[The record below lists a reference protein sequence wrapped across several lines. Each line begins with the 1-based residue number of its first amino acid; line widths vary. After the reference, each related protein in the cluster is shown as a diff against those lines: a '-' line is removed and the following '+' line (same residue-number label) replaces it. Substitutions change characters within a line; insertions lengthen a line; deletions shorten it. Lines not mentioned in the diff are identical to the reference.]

1 MTHPTPEDFL
11 TDQHAGED
19 EPECIDPLVSIA
31 DSLSRLVEAMAW
43 SGTDEAAAADQNYTQ
58 LEKTYEELDQRYD
71 DLLEL
76 VDEIE
81 ALIKPSTSKLAN
93 SVRAAI
99 QTWREPEQTHSELEP
114 AGSGPSPYR
123 DPVPVTDERPVP
135 ASNAGEMGLPQPSP
149 EDDVEQWRTYARHLG
164 HGRTGPA
171 FNELEAMNRSQI
183 RTLLGIEQPMSA

>member
-31 DSLSRLVEAMAW
+31 DSLNRLVEAMAW

-58 LEKTYEELDQRYD
+58 LEKAYEELDQRYD

-76 VDEIE
+76 VDAIE

-93 SVRAAI
+93 GVRTAIAA
-99 QTWREPEQTHSELEP
+99 WRGPDEPVAIENTAQMGPQQP
-114 AGSGPSPYR
+114 AP
-123 DPVPVTDERPVP
+123 D
-135 ASNAGEMGLPQPSP
+135 A
-149 EDDVEQWRTYARHLG
+149 DVEQWALYAEALG
-164 HGRTGPA
+164 FEVHDS
-171 FNELEAMNRSQI
+171 MNRSQI
-183 RTLLGIEQPMSA
+183 RTLLGIEQPTSA